1 MNDHIDSEVFSNG
14 DLTLKEYLE
23 SLIKSYQEKRVYLS
37 TVYELLG
44 LDNNLAGYT
53 YSNYYWEKDKDGNMT
68 DLYLF

>member
-1 MNDHIDSEVFSNG
+1 MNGHIDFEVFPNG
-14 DLTLKEYLE
+14 GLDLKEYLE
-23 SLIKSYQEKRVYLS
+23 SLTDILYLS

-68 DLYLF
+68 DLYLH

>member
-1 MNDHIDSEVFSNG
+1 MNDRIDSEAFSNG

-68 DLYLF
+68 DLYLL